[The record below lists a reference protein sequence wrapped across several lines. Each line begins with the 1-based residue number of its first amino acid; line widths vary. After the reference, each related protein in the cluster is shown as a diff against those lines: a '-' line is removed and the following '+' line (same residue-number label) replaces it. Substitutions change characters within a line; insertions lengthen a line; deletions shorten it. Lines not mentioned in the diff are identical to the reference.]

1 MSHLSS
7 QWQVSLFT
15 IIYNVHGKYQ
25 TTVEPLYKFCCID
38 VLFHIFYYYSGP
50 EYTLFFIPRTLLY
63 KGLLREFPLYLQLP
77 MCKRRMWLL
86 TINFSAACMAAPVA
100 LCTFGFLLNN
110 VGRESSS
117 CNTSWKTRWKILLQ
131 TDSDP
136 DWESSNY
143 FPNQDLSVSVN
154 PWVRAFDFVERY

>member
-38 VLFHIFYYYSGP
+38 VLFHIFYYYSGS

-63 KGLLREFPLYLQLP
+63 KGLLIEFPLYLQLP

-117 CNTSWKTRWKILLQ
+117 CNTS
-131 TDSDP
+131 
-136 DWESSNY
+136 
-143 FPNQDLSVSVN
+143 
-154 PWVRAFDFVERY
+154 